1 MVGRS
6 VGSCVGRSVDN
17 WVGGRSV
24 VCMLVEV
31 NIVLG
36 LKDIVVCSLVVVG
49 FGAVVGSSVVN
60 SKTCNLIGIQNFIF
74 EILYDT
80 SFQITHIIDIY
91 ILHLVYA
98 KRFHTFDFL
107 FLGKTSKKKQ

>member
-17 WVGGRSV
+17 WVGRSV

-49 FGAVVGSSVVN
+49 FGAVVGSSEVN
-60 SKTCNLIGIQNFIF
+60 SKKCKLIEIQNFIF
-74 EILYDT
+74 EIQYDT
-80 SFQITHIIDIY
+80 SFQIKILLRDI
-91 ILHLVYA
+91 LRFVYT
-98 KRFHTFDFL
+98 KKFHNFY
-107 FLGKTSKKKQ
+107 S

>member
-49 FGAVVGSSVVN
+49 FGAVVGSSEVN
-60 SKTCNLIGIQNFIF
+60 SKKCKLIRIQNFIF
-74 EILYDT
+74 EILYDK
-80 SFQITHIIDIY
+80 SFQIKNIIERY
-91 ILHLVYA
+91 FTLSLHQ
-98 KRFHTFDFL
+98 KIPHF
-107 FLGKTSKKKQ
+107 